1 MNQNKNIAVP
11 LRSSKE
17 RRVGGHVS
25 SSGGIQNAITNTLAI
40 GGNAIQ
46 IFAGSPRVWAR
57 SLYPDPDAEVFREG
71 VAKADL
77 NPVYI
82 HALYL
87 TNLASDNLEILEKS
101 MAALTIDMT
110 NSAAIGGAGVV
121 LHIGSHQGRGW
132 DHDKVQVVS
141 AIKEVLGGTPKES
154 ILLLENS
161 AGQQGKIGSLPE
173 LKDILDDIPSDRLK
187 VCLDTA
193 HAFEAGYNF
202 TTEEGIEM
210 WIAEIEKTIGLDKI
224 ELFHLNDSKTPL
236 GSGRDNHQNIGDGFI
251 GSEGLSRLINHPK
264 LVHLPLILEVPG
276 LEGMGPD
283 KPNIDRVKKLL
294 VY

>member
-1 MNQNKNIAVP
+1 M
-11 LRSSKE
+11 
-17 RRVGGHVS
+17 
-25 SSGGIQNAITNTLAI
+25 
-40 GGNAIQ
+40 Q
-46 IFAGSPRVWAR
+46 IFAGSPRTWAR
-57 SLYPDPDAEVFREG
+57 SLYPTKVAEEFKKM
-71 VAKADL
+71 VAEKDL

-87 TNLASDNLEILEKS
+87 TNLATDNPEMLAKS
-101 MAALTIDMT
+101 ITALTTDMT

-132 DHDKVQVVS
+132 EHDRAQVID
-141 AIKEVLGGTPKES
+141 AIKQTLQETPESS

-173 LKDILDDIPSDRLK
+173 LRDILDAIPSPRLK

-202 TTEEGIEM
+202 TTSDGLEM
-210 WIAEIEKTIGLDKI
+210 WVKEIESTIGLNKI
-224 ELFHLNDSKTPL
+224 ELLHLNDSKTPL

-251 GSEGLSRLINHPK
+251 GETGLRRLLNHPK
-264 LVHLPLILEVPG
+264 LSHLPVILEVPG
-276 LEGMGPD
+276 LDGSGPD
-283 KPNIDRVKKLL
+283 NANIDRVKALL
-294 VY
+294 S

>member
-1 MNQNKNIAVP
+1 M
-11 LRSSKE
+11 
-17 RRVGGHVS
+17 RRIGGHVS
-25 SSGGIQNAITNTLAI
+25 SSGGINNAVTNTLTI

-46 IFAGSPRVWAR
+46 IFAGSPRMWAR
-57 SLYPDPDAEVFREG
+57 SLYPLKVAEDFKKL
-71 VAKADL
+71 VAEKDL

-87 TNLASDNLEILEKS
+87 TNLASDNPEMLAKS
-101 MAALTIDMT
+101 ITAVTIDMK

-132 DHDKVQVVS
+132 MADKAQVIAS
-141 AIKEVLGGTPKES
+141 IKEVLDNTPAES
-154 ILLLENS
+154 TLLLENS
-161 AGQQGKIGSLPE
+161 AGQQGKIGSLLE
-173 LKDILDDIPSDRLK
+173 LKDILDAIPSPRLR

-210 WIAEIEKTIGLDKI
+210 WIKEIESTIGLGKI

-236 GSGRDNHQNIGDGFI
+236 GSGRDNHQNIGDGYI
-251 GSEGLSRLINHPK
+251 GEAGIKMLINHPK
-264 LVHLPLILEVPG
+264 FAHLPLILEVPG
-276 LEGMGPD
+276 LEGAGPD
-283 KPNIDRVKKLL
+283 KENIDRVKKLL
-294 VY
+294 S

>member
-1 MNQNKNIAVP
+1 MKNN
-11 LRSSKE
+11 
-17 RRVGGHVS
+17 RRLGGHVS
-25 SSGGIQNAITNTLAI
+25 TSGGLQNAIQNTLNI
-40 GGNAIQ
+40 GSNAIQ
-46 IFAGSPRVWAR
+46 IFAGSPRMWAR
-57 SLYPDPDAEVFREG
+57 SLYSPKDATNFRQLSR
-71 VAKADL
+71 VHDL
-77 NPVYI
+77 RPIYI

-87 TNLASDNLEILEKS
+87 TNLASDNPEMLAKS
-101 MAALTIDMT
+101 ITALTIDMK
-110 NSAAIGGAGVV
+110 NSASIGGAGVV

-132 DHDKVQVVS
+132 EHDKAQVIS
-141 AIKEVLGGTPKES
+141 AIKEVLDTTPKES

-173 LKDILDDIPSDRLK
+173 LKDILDAIPNPRLR

-202 TTEEGIEM
+202 TTPEGLEM
-210 WIAEIEKTIGLDKI
+210 WISEIEKTIGLDKI

-251 GSEGLSRLINHPK
+251 GNDGLKNLINHPK
-264 LVHLPLILEVPG
+264 FAHLPLILEVPG

-283 KPNIDRVKKLL
+283 KANIDRVKALL
-294 VY
+294 A